1 MRPAKRILLAGEN
14 EDALSLL
21 RYTLRNARP
30 GSIQTAYY
38 SVTTATTA
46 QAALDALKVAQYDLL
61 LCRLPLASLNHLAAR
76 AHSIDPAMPCLVL
89 TEKKQPQFETPVD
102 GVLCAPHTAELL
114 ERIRVTI
121 TRKRGPRP
129 GFKKPVSPEAFTLG
143 AASRTEVA

>member
-1 MRPAKRILLAGEN
+1 
-14 EDALSLL
+14 
-21 RYTLRNARP
+21 
-30 GSIQTAYY
+30 
-38 SVTTATTA
+38 
-46 QAALDALKVAQYDLL
+46 
-61 LCRLPLASLNHLAAR
+61 LASLNHLAAR